1 MNKMNIRTLLSA
13 VAMSACGILQ
23 ANDSLNACYM
33 QRLDSLRL
41 AISENTS
48 TAFNP
53 YCIQLFTPGT
63 LYHSALHQIMTTG
76 ETESEDKQL
85 NLLSNIN
92 NHLMQ
97 TYVQKPWLMVQTE
110 AQVQT
115 QESLIRP
122 EVEKPKSNETNL
134 APKAQPTPDLTPEV
148 DEVAVVIE
156 KPNFWKLSGDA
167 SLQLTQNYFSDNWY
181 QGGDNY
187 YSMLTLFNFKA
198 LYDNKQGLQWENL
211 LEMKLGFQT
220 NKGDTKHSFK
230 TFNDQLRVTS
240 KVGFKAAKNW
250 NYAAQIQSWTQ
261 FLPSYNSNADTYS
274 SKFAAPLDLVISL
287 GMDWKINRKRFNGS
301 LYIAPIAYSMRYV
314 CYDDVNSANPDI
326 PLTNHHGIDT
336 GDKVKHN
343 YGPNITFRYTWNICQ
358 NVKWDARLY
367 VMTDLHRV
375 LGEYENTFT
384 FTINKFL
391 NSKLYIYP
399 RYDDAAE
406 KYRNKNGRFV
416 MFKEWL
422 SMGLN
427 YSW

>member
-1 MNKMNIRTLLSA
+1 MAMKNLSILLAAFTTCSMA
-13 VAMSACGILQ
+13 QADGIADQ
-23 ANDSLNACYM
+23 YM
-33 QRLDSLRL
+33 HKLDSVKNIVRQNV
-41 AISENTS
+41 SHGY
-48 TAFNP
+48 NP
-53 YCIQLFTPGT
+53 YCIQLFAPGT
-63 LYHSALHQIMTTG
+63 LYRSALRQTMTTG
-76 ETESEDKQL
+76 EADSDDSQL
-85 NLLSNIN
+85 ALLSGIN
-92 NHLMQ
+92 SQLMQ
-97 TYVQKPWLMVQTE
+97 AYAQRPWLMTQTE
-110 AQVQT
+110 ADILA
-115 QESLIRP
+115 EEDLARP
-122 EVEKPKSNETNL
+122 EVQQPKGGEVKLSPQAAPKPDL
-134 APKAQPTPDLTPEV
+134 APDVEDVK
-148 DEVAVVIE
+148 VIVK

-187 YSMLTLFNFKA
+187 YSMLTLLNLKA

-220 NKGDTKHSFK
+220 NKADETRNFK
-230 TFNDQLRVTS
+230 TFNDQLRLTS
-240 KVGFKAAKNW
+240 KLGFKAAKNW
-250 NYAAQIQSWTQ
+250 NYAAQVQTWTQ
-261 FLPSYNSNADTYS
+261 FMPSYNKGQDTYS
-274 SKFAAPLDLVISL
+274 SRFAAPLDLVVSL
-287 GMDWKINRKRFNGS
+287 GMDWKVSLKRFNAS

-314 CYDDVNSANPDI
+314 CYDNVYDANERPDI
-326 PLTNHHGIDT
+326 LLTNHHGIDI

-343 YGPNITFRYTWNICQ
+343 YGPNITFKYTWNICQ

-399 RYDDAAE
+399 RYDDADA
-406 KYRNKNGRFV
+406 KYKNENGRFV

-422 SMGLN
+422 SLGLN